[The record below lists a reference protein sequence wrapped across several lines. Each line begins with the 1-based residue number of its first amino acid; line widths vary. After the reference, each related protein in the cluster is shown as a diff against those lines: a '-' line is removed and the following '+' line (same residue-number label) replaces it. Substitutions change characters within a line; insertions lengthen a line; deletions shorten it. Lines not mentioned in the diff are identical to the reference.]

1 MNYLESPRQI
11 TNSDMEK
18 SIHNGNKLSKSEVQ
32 NFIMES
38 LNMHPLQKESNEE
51 FGLEMNT
58 FNPLEM
64 IHEKSDSIEIS
75 LGIGE

>member
-1 MNYLESPRQI
+1 
-11 TNSDMEK
+11 
-18 SIHNGNKLSKSEVQ
+18 
-32 NFIMES
+32 
-38 LNMHPLQKESNEE
+38 MHPLQKESNEE